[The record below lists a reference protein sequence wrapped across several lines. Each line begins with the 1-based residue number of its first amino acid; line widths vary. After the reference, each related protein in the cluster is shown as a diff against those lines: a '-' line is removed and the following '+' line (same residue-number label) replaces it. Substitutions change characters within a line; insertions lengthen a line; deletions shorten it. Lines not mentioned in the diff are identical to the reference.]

1 MKILVAVDS
10 IDFNKAIADFVLK
23 HQWQPDS
30 VFRVIHVIEP
40 EFPGAGVSFIP
51 YLDSVVAN
59 DRREGE
65 SLTADLTRRIFA
77 GDLTVEL
84 ITDVLEGHPCD
95 RIVETA
101 REWKADLIIVG
112 SHGRKGLTR
121 FTLGSVSAAVVA
133 LAPCSVL
140 VVRLP
145 ENTEKVPIGQAE
157 KVATK

>member
-10 IDFNKAIADFVLK
+10 VEFNKAIADFVLK
-23 HQWQPDS
+23 HQWQPGS
-30 VFRVIHVIEP
+30 IFKIIHVIEP
-40 EFPGAGVSFIP
+40 EYSGAGISFIP
-51 YLDSVVAN
+51 FHDSVVAN

-65 SLTADLTRRIFA
+65 SLTADLTGRIFSEQLNIE
-77 GDLTVEL
+77 LT
-84 ITDVLEGHPCD
+84 TDVLEGHPCD
-95 RIVETA
+95 RIVDTA

-112 SHGRKGLTR
+112 SHGRKGLSR

-145 ENTEKVPIGQAE
+145 EVSEKVSVKQAE
-157 KVATK
+157 MATTK